1 MKEEFIFAM
10 VVVGIPMLG
19 LYCLLNYFQKTSY
32 RVVAKE
38 KVSDL
43 LGEYIF
49 TLKNSKGDT
58 VRYRGSS
65 TVWHNADTGRRASTS
80 MEYFLSEVFVKQ
92 RWSEQDAK
100 KKENT

>member
-1 MKEEFIFAM
+1 MKEEFIFAIA
-10 VVVGIPMLG
+10 VVGLPMLG
-19 LYCLLNYFQKTSY
+19 LYFLLKYFQNTSY
-32 RVVAKE
+32 KVVKKE
-38 KVSDL
+38 KVSEL

-49 TLKNSKGDT
+49 TLENSKGKT

-65 TVWHNADTGRRASTS
+65 SVWHNADTGQRASTS

-100 KKENT
+100 RKENT

>member
-1 MKEEFIFAM
+1 MKEEFIFAIA
-10 VVVGIPMLG
+10 VVGLPMLG
-19 LYCLLNYFQKTSY
+19 LYFLLKYFQNTSY
-32 RVVAKE
+32 KVVAKE

-49 TLKNSKGDT
+49 TLENSKGNT

-65 TVWHNADTGRRASTS
+65 TVWHNADTGRRVSTS

-92 RWSEQDAK
+92 RWNEQDAK
-100 KKENT
+100 RKENI